1 MNLIQ
6 PCAQCSCLAVCALLL
21 TNCAGEDS
29 QTPNNEPVFRF
40 STLVGEAAINLTTT
54 SGTQPATQILE
65 VNGGGL
71 GLIDFDNDGD
81 LDLFVANG
89 ATLSDPENGPGS
101 RLYENLGGLRFKDVT
116 GAAGIHLTRW
126 AMGVAVGDY
135 DGDGRDDL
143 YVTCYG
149 PNVLLRN
156 EGEGRFT
163 DVTKHAGVGDPRW
176 GTSCAFGDI
185 DNDGDLDLYVVNYL
199 QFDAANPP
207 GRSHFKGIEV
217 MAGPH
222 GLPAQH
228 DILYENLGDGTFRD
242 ITAAANCL
250 PAQPGYGLGVII
262 IDFDADGRQD
272 IFVGNDSMTNFLFH
286 NLGEKRFEERGVL
299 SGIAANIDGGEQA
312 TMGIAV
318 ADVDANGYPDLFT
331 TNFSSDT
338 NTLHLNLDGAF
349 FDDRT
354 QQFGLALIS
363 RPFLGWSCGFFDFD
377 LDGDEDL
384 LMFNSHVYPQA
395 TMDAMDSDYEQTPLL
410 FEREGKR
417 FARRTEPQI
426 GSFLDERHRDRAAVF
441 GDFDHDGDIDVIV
454 SELNGPIRVL
464 RNDHPGGNWL
474 TIELRDERETSRNHR
489 GLGSRIELTYPNG
502 GQRRWIYTG
511 GYQTSI
517 APYAHFG
524 LPADVLDVAAV
535 IVWPD
540 GYTQRIESLPTKAR
554 HLIRRP

>member
-1 MNLIQ
+1 MNRARCTAQFSCVALI
-6 PCAQCSCLAVCALLL
+6 AALL
-21 TNCAGEDS
+21 THCNG
-29 QTPNNEPVFRF
+29 QEPGPQIHDPIFRF
-40 STLVGEAAINLTTT
+40 STLVGEAGIDMTTT
-54 SGTQPATQILE
+54 SGTQPSTQILE

-89 ATLSDPENGPGS
+89 ATLADPENGPGS
-101 RLYENLGGLRFKDVT
+101 RLFENLGNLQFQDITVES
-116 GAAGIHLTRW
+116 GINLTRW

-135 DGDGRDDL
+135 NGDRLDDL
-143 YVTCYG
+143 YITCYG
-149 PNVLLRN
+149 PNILLQN
-156 EGEGRFT
+156 KGNGRFA
-163 DVTKHAGVGDPRW
+163 DVTESAGVGDDRW

-199 QFDAANPP
+199 QFDAADPP
-207 GRSHFKGIEV
+207 RRSQFKGIEV

-222 GLPAQH
+222 GLSAQH

-242 ITAAANCL
+242 ITAAGCL
-250 PAQPGYGLGVII
+250 PTQPAYGLGVII

-272 IFVGNDSMTNFLFH
+272 IFVGNDSMPNFLFH
-286 NLGEKRFEERGVL
+286 NLGENRFEERGVF

-318 ADVDANGYPDLFT
+318 ADMDANGYPDLFT

-338 NTLHLNLDGAF
+338 NTLHLSLDGAF

-354 QQFGLALIS
+354 QQYGLALIS

-410 FEREGKR
+410 FSRDGGR
-417 FARRTEPQI
+417 FTRLTEPQI
-426 GSFLDERHRDRAAVF
+426 GTLLSQRHRDRAAVF
-441 GDFDHDGDIDVIV
+441 GDLDRDGDIDVIA

-464 RNDHPGGNWL
+464 QNDHPGGNWL
-474 TIELRDERETSRNHR
+474 NIALKDERESSGNHR
-489 GLGSRIELTYPNG
+489 GLGSRIELTDSDG
-502 GQRRWIYTG
+502 VQRRWIYCG
-511 GYQTSI
+511 GFQASI
-517 APYAHFG
+517 APEAHFG
-524 LPADVLDVAAV
+524 LGPDIQEAAAL

-540 GYTQRIESLPTKAR
+540 GQEQYIESLQTR
-554 HLIRRP
+554 THHVITRP

>member
-1 MNLIQ
+1 MRRIRRA
-6 PCAQCSCLAVCALLL
+6 AQFSCMALGAALLPHC
-21 TNCAGEDS
+21 NSE
-29 QTPNNEPVFRF
+29 EPSAQVHNPIFRF
-40 STLVGEAAINLTTT
+40 STLVGETGINLTTT
-54 SGTQPATQILE
+54 SGTQPSTQILE

-116 GAAGIHLTRW
+116 RAAGIHLTRW

-135 DGDGRDDL
+135 DGNGLDDL

-156 EGEGRFT
+156 EGEGRFA
-163 DVTKHAGVGDPRW
+163 DVTELAGVGDSRW

-199 QFDAANPP
+199 EFDAANPP

-222 GLPAQH
+222 GLHAQH
-228 DILYENLGDGTFRD
+228 DVLYENLGDGTFRD
-242 ITAAANCL
+242 ITADAGCL
-250 PAQPGYGLGVII
+250 AAQPSFGLGVII

-312 TMGIAV
+312 TMGIAI

-338 NTLHLNLDGAF
+338 NTLHLSLDGTF

-354 QQFGLALIS
+354 QQYGLALIS
-363 RPFLGWSCGFFDFD
+363 RPYLGWSCGFFDFD

-395 TMDAMDSDYEQTPLL
+395 TMAAMNSDYEQTPLL
-410 FEREGKR
+410 FERDGGR

-426 GSFLDERHRDRAAVF
+426 GSFLNERHRDRAAVF
-441 GDFDHDGDIDVIV
+441 GDLDHDGDIDVIV

-474 TIELRDERETSRNHR
+474 SIELRDERETSRNHR
-489 GLGSRIELTYPNG
+489 GLGSRIELTYPHG
-502 GQRRWIYTG
+502 AQRRWIYTG
-511 GYQTSI
+511 GYQSSI
-517 APYAHFG
+517 APCAHFG
-524 LPADVLDVAAV
+524 LPADVIDVAAV

-540 GYTQRIESLPTKAR
+540 GHEQRIESLQTKTR
-554 HLIRRP
+554 HVIRRQ

>member
-1 MNLIQ
+1 MSPIR

-21 TNCAGEDS
+21 TSCAGEDS
-29 QTPNNEPVFRF
+29 QVSNNEPVFRF

-89 ATLSDPENGPGS
+89 ATLSDPENGPGA

-116 GAAGIHLTRW
+116 SAAGIHLSRW

-156 EGEGRFT
+156 EGEGRFA
-163 DVTKHAGVGDPRW
+163 DVTKRAGVGDPRW

-363 RPFLGWSCGFFDFD
+363 RPYLGWSCGFFDFD

-410 FEREGKR
+410 FERDGGR
-417 FARRTEPQI
+417 FARRVDPQT
-426 GSFLDERHRDRAAVF
+426 GSFLNERHRDRAAVF
-441 GDFDHDGDIDVIV
+441 GDLDHDGDIDVIV

-474 TIELRDERETSRNHR
+474 SIELRDERETSRNHR

-502 GQRRWIYTG
+502 AQRRWIYTG

-524 LPADVLDVAAV
+524 FPADVSHVAAV